1 MSLGRRDLQE
11 GFELMR
17 QRRLEEAREFFQEL
31 LKLNPGDVGARFG
44 LGCVYA
50 AMGEKDR
57 AVEEWRRCLELNPA
71 MGEAHYALAW
81 AYYDAGDYDTGFR
94 HVEMAYRSGVPLKPL
109 KELFNLFVK
118 TGKPIAERGERP
130 QEREAEPVKPTKDW
144 ILHIACST
152 ALFILCYLLLR
163 GTIYEGY
170 PRDYLDATVAFY
182 IAKIRILLSNGFRL
196 YTPVWYFGYELLRFY
211 PPLSTIIPYIAV
223 RLTGNLLTTY
233 YTLCLIYYALYVV
246 GTYLFT
252 SRFLSSPIAGVL
264 AAVIWSVTHA
274 NVVSFQGHYWE
285 TARLMGTA
293 LIPWTLYFV
302 ERALAEGRK
311 RYMVASIAVASYVLL
326 SSMLSAI
333 DLLILLIPFLL
344 IRGGLAPHDPEPER
358 YSIPERMGRLIIWG
372 VEGLL
377 GLTLWW
383 YIPAI
388 LPHGIGVYFSVG
400 KGRPPPLSHVLFQ
413 LHPPS
418 WMTGIQLP
426 ITLLGLIGA
435 LLTIILQDRR
445 GATPTIWFLSTTAIA
460 YIIGLQGWR
469 LILDIG
475 FSLTLLSAYTIK
487 TLEEQIEHTKREM
500 GRWIALT
507 LILLICGLLLYSY
520 LPTYASYAVVD
531 DTYRSTDEYLT
542 ATWLADHLND
552 SYRVYVMYGDHYGGT
567 QWLNVFEPDVKQVL
581 GGFDQGGRA
590 MSLEPFEFDDI
601 IKWGMNSTEA
611 YIEARRHGVRYIVI
625 DRRWM
630 LHSSPDAYDKFG
642 DKRLFRAVNSI
653 NDRLSY
659 AEVYEVINATSI
671 KDIEVKYVYW
681 DVWRI
686 SGLVLSMGFTS
697 IFIRS
702 IIGRDKVAVKKN
714 ERIVKS
720 HTVESRLIS
729 PLITRGSL
737 SRILDIL
744 MYTITL
750 GLILLI
756 MFYTRAPIGFPK
768 GFDAWAH
775 VYKIKY
781 ILKFF
786 PHFFWN
792 YQWDI
797 GVPIFG
803 GTYPPMSYYLGALI
817 CFLTRVSPAASLNIL
832 ATMSNLINILFLLA
846 FLYTLTESRIISLI
860 GISLLIFTPAYWYY
874 WIAGGT
880 YGRVISMISIGP
892 SLYLTAQI
900 YNKKRRSR
908 MFIALLPLILALGIS
923 LHLIGGFISLFLVLV
938 FILFHD
944 GIIRG
949 FIDSLKMFIVVA
961 SLVSFYITQYFFS
974 NPVGRLLVRGTHYFP
989 AKFVFLIK
997 PVGMISMNSPT
1008 IPTLIISV
1016 IIYLILR
1023 IRRGYV
1029 RVDTSSLR
1037 GWIISSALLTLLFA
1051 TYGYIGYLPF
1061 YPEDLYIDGF
1071 PPEHIFTVLSLGLA
1085 IFIPLILTLIKSRLR
1100 GGHLPIIGVLF
1111 LILIIAFGIVIEVP
1125 VMVRYTANTLE
1136 MPTMSFVILD
1146 EETLQQRLGTDV
1158 GGVAIWFNS
1167 RYLTPQTGGY
1177 YAQGVPYQD
1186 WCSWRNN
1193 AIWKFKGNDE
1203 ETQFLLDW
1211 YAIRWIVLVKRDPE
1225 KFLARPDL
1233 YRFIDHRDINPTE
1246 SWYFFEYLNASVILS
1261 ATNAPPI
1268 LFIGS
1273 DIYYD
1278 TFLRAL
1284 SLTGLRSN
1292 LCIPVKGP
1300 SKYVDSYT
1308 LEELRQFPAII
1319 LYGYDYKD
1327 LNKMAQ
1333 LLSQYV
1339 DEGGSLFMEANGS
1352 PDYKAEDLPDPFPV
1366 RETYTYIIMDE
1377 WGFNVSD
1384 HPISQGVNFTAFAPP
1399 YFGAGGWGVSTSYE
1413 ISDWA
1418 EPILISEGRL
1428 LIVAGEYGKGR
1439 VVWSGMNL
1447 FYHAKSY
1454 GNEEEA
1460 KFISRILTWLKGVG
1474 GRDTLKHEVE
1484 FVNPQRRIVQ
1494 LKERAGGIL
1503 FKENYF
1509 KQWHAALERAGKLEK
1524 LRIYLAGPGLMYI
1537 PLPRDVEAGFKV
1549 VLWYEL
1555 LPMEK
1560 LGYIMS
1566 ITSLVAL
1573 IIIAWR
1579 KPEWLI
1585 DMNRGQEILH

>member
-1 MSLGRRDLQE
+1 MKREEFQE
-11 GFELMR
+11 GLDLIR
-17 QRRLEEAREFFQEL
+17 QSRLEEARALFEQAL
-31 LKLNPGDVGARFG
+31 RHNPMDVEAHFG

-50 AMGEKDR
+50 ALGERDR
-57 AVEEWRRCLELNPA
+57 AVREWRRCLDIDPE

-81 AYYDAGDYDTGFR
+81 AYYDAGDYETGFR
-94 HVEMAYRSGVPLKPL
+94 HVEMAYSSGVSLQPL
-109 KELFNLFVK
+109 KELFNLFVR
-118 TGKPIAERGERP
+118 TGKPIVEGVEEP
-130 QEREAEPVKPTKDW
+130 EERERAKPTKDL
-144 ILHIACST
+144 IIHLVCSI

-163 GTIYEGY
+163 GTLHEGY
-170 PRDYLDATVAFY
+170 PHDHLDATVAFY

-233 YTLCLIYYALYVV
+233 YTLCLIYYALYVI
-246 GTYLFT
+246 GTYLFA

-264 AAVIWSVTHA
+264 AAVIWSITHA

-293 LIPWTLYFV
+293 LVPWVLYFV

-358 YSIPERMGRLIIWG
+358 YSVPERMGRLIIWG

-400 KGRPPPLSHVLFQ
+400 KGRPPPLSYVLFQ

-418 WMTGIQLP
+418 WMPGIQLP
-426 ITLLGLIGA
+426 ITLLGLIGV

-445 GATPTIWFLSTTAIA
+445 GATPTIWFLSTTAIT

-469 LILDIG
+469 LILNIG
-475 FSLTLLSAYTIK
+475 FSLALLSAYTIK
-487 TLEEQIEHTKREM
+487 TLEEQVEFTKRGM
-500 GRWIALT
+500 GRWTALSLT
-507 LILLICGLLLYSY
+507 ILIGGFLLYSY

-531 DTYRSTDEYLT
+531 DTYRTTDEYLT

-567 QWLNVFEPDVKQVL
+567 QWLNAFEPDVKQVL

-630 LHSSPDAYDKFG
+630 LHSSPDAYDKFS

-702 IIGRDKVAVKKN
+702 IIGRDKVDVKKK

-720 HTVESRLIS
+720 HTVDLRLIS

-737 SRILDIL
+737 NRILDIL
-744 MYTITL
+744 MYTIAL

-768 GFDAWAH
+768 GYDAWAH

-803 GTYPPMSYYLGALI
+803 GTYPPMSYYLGTLI
-817 CFLTRVSPAASLNIL
+817 CLLTGVSPATSLNIL
-832 ATMSNLINILFLLA
+832 ATISVLINTLFLLA
-846 FLYTLTESRIISLI
+846 FLYTLSESRIISLI
-860 GISLLIFTPAYWYY
+860 GISLLIFTPAYWDY
-874 WIAGGT
+874 WVTGGT
-880 YGRVISMISIGP
+880 YARVISMISIGP

-900 YNKKRRSR
+900 YNRKRRNR
-908 MFIALLPLILALGIS
+908 IFIALLPIILALGIS
-923 LHLIGGFISLFLVLV
+923 IHLIGGFISLFLVLI
-938 FILFHD
+938 FILLHD
-944 GIIRG
+944 GIMEGLIN
-949 FIDSLKMFIVVA
+949 SLKIFMIVA
-961 SLVSFYITQYFFS
+961 SLASFYITQYLFS
-974 NPVGRLLVRGTHYFP
+974 NPVRRTLVRGARYHP

-997 PVGMISMNSPT
+997 PVAMISINSL
-1008 IPTLIISV
+1008 IVPTLIILM

-1023 IRRGYV
+1023 VRGGCS
-1029 RVDTSSLR
+1029 DTPPSSLR
-1037 GWIISSALLTLLFA
+1037 GWIVSSALLTLSFA
-1051 TYGYIGYLPF
+1051 IYGYIGYLPF
-1061 YPEDLYIDGF
+1061 YPQDLYIDGF
-1071 PPEHIFTVLSLGLA
+1071 PPEHIFSGLSIGLV
-1085 IFIPLILTLIKSRLR
+1085 ILTSLVLTLIKSRLKVN
-1100 GGHLPIIGVLF
+1100 HISIICVLL
-1111 LILIIAFGIVIEVP
+1111 LILIITFGIVVEVP
-1125 VMVRYTANTLE
+1125 VIVRHTVNNSE
-1136 MPTMSFVILD
+1136 SPIMGFVVVD
-1146 EETLQQRLGTDV
+1146 EETLQHRLGTNV
-1158 GGVAIWFNS
+1158 SNVAIWFNS
-1167 RYLTPQTGGY
+1167 RYLTPQTSGY
-1177 YAQGVPYQD
+1177 YAQGIPYKD
-1186 WCSWRNN
+1186 WEWWRNN
-1193 AIWKFKGNDE
+1193 AIWKFKDNDN
-1203 ETQFLLDW
+1203 ETLFLLDW
-1211 YAIRWIVLVKRDPE
+1211 YAIKWIVIINRDPH
-1225 KFLARPDL
+1225 KFLNRPDI
-1233 YRFIDHRDINPTE
+1233 YRLISHINSYYE
-1246 SWYFFEYLNASVILS
+1246 FEYLNASKILT
-1261 ATNAPPI
+1261 ATDATPI

-1292 LCIPVKGP
+1292 LYIPVKGS

-1327 LNKMAQ
+1327 LDKMAQ

-1352 PDYKAEDLPDPFPV
+1352 PDYKAEDLPNPFPV
-1366 RETYTYIIMDE
+1366 RETYTYVVMDE
-1377 WGFNVSD
+1377 WNFNVSN
-1384 HPISQGVNFTAFAPP
+1384 HPIPHGVNFTAFSPP
-1399 YFGAGGWGVSTSYE
+1399 LYRAGGWGVSTSYE
-1413 ISDWA
+1413 IADWA
-1418 EPILISEGRL
+1418 EPILMSGGRP
-1428 LIVAGEYGKGR
+1428 LIVAGEYGRGR

-1447 FYHAKSY
+1447 FYHTKSY
-1454 GNEEEA
+1454 RNEEEA

-1474 GRDTLKHEVE
+1474 GRDTPKHEVE

-1494 LKERAGGIL
+1494 LEERAGGIL

-1509 KQWHAALERAGKLEK
+1509 RQWHAVLERDGERER
-1524 LRIYLAGPGLMYI
+1524 LRVYLAGPGLMYI
-1537 PLPRDVEAGFKV
+1537 PLPRDVEAGSRV

-1560 LGYIMS
+1560 LGYMMS
-1566 ITSLVAL
+1566 FASLVVL
-1573 IIIAWR
+1573 VIIAWR
-1579 KPEWLI
+1579 KSEWLI
-1585 DMNRGQEILH
+1585 DMD

>member
-1 MSLGRRDLQE
+1 MSLERRDLQE
-11 GFELMR
+11 GFELIR
-17 QRRLEEAREFFQEL
+17 QRRLEEAREFFEEA
-31 LKLNPGDVGARFG
+31 LKLNPEDIDARFG

-94 HVEMAYRSGVPLKPL
+94 HVEMAHRSGVPLEPL

-118 TGKPIAERGERP
+118 TGEPIAERGERP
-130 QEREAEPVKPTKDW
+130 QEREAEPIKPTKDW

-163 GTIYEGY
+163 GTLHEGY

-233 YTLCLIYYALYVV
+233 YTLCLIYYALYVI
-246 GTYLFT
+246 GTYFFA

-293 LIPWTLYFV
+293 LVPWTLYFV

-333 DLLILLIPFLL
+333 DLLLLLIPFLL

-426 ITLLGLIGA
+426 ITLLGLIGI
-435 LLTIILQDRR
+435 LLTILLHDRM
-445 GATPTIWFLSTTAIA
+445 GAVPTIWFLSTTAIA
-460 YIIGLQGWR
+460 YIIGLQSVR

-487 TLEEQIEHTKREM
+487 TLEKRVELAKPGM
-500 GRWIALT
+500 GRWTALSLAI
-507 LILLICGLLLYSY
+507 LIGGFLLYSY

-531 DTYRSTDEYLT
+531 NTYKTTDEYLT

-552 SYRVYVMYGDHYGGT
+552 SYRVYVMYGDSYRGT
-567 QWLNVFEPDVKQVL
+567 QWLNAFEPDVMQVL

-590 MSLEPFEFDDI
+590 MSLEPFRFDDI
-601 IKWGMNSTEA
+601 IKWGINSTEA
-611 YIEARRHGVRYIVI
+611 YNEAKRHGVRYIVV

-630 LHSSPDAYDKFG
+630 LSNSPDAYDKFS
-642 DKRLFRAVNSI
+642 DKRLFRAVDSI

-671 KDIEVKYVYW
+671 KNIEVKYTYW
-681 DVWRI
+681 NVWRI
-686 SGLVLSMGFTS
+686 FGLALSIIFTS

-702 IIGRDKVAVKKN
+702 VIQSDKVIVMEKK
-714 ERIVKS
+714 RKIVEE
-720 HTVESRLIS
+720 HTVELRILE
-729 PLITRGSL
+729 
-737 SRILDIL
+737 SRIIKSWGKLLDLL
-744 MYTITL
+744 MYIFAT
-750 GLILLI
+750 GLILLVMI
-756 MFYTRAPIGFPK
+756 QTKAPIGFPK
-768 GFDAWAH
+768 GSDAYAH
-775 VYKIKY
+775 IYKIKY
-781 ILKFF
+781 ILRFF
-786 PHFFWN
+786 PNFLWN

-797 GVPIFG
+797 GTPTFG
-803 GTYPPMSYYLGALI
+803 GSYPPLSYYLGALI
-817 CFLTRVSPAASLNIL
+817 VYIAKLPYETALNIL
-832 ATMSNLINILFLLA
+832 AATSIIINILFLLA
-846 FLYTLTESRIISLI
+846 FLKAITNSRIISLI
-860 GISLLIFTPAYWYY
+860 SVSLLIFTPSYWDY
-874 WIAGGT
+874 WVGGGT
-880 YGRVISMISIGP
+880 YGRVISMMFLGP
-892 SLYLTAQI
+892 SLYLTWKISQGQS
-900 YNKKRRSR
+900 KRKILL
-908 MFIALLPLILALGIS
+908 FALPVILAAGICT
-923 LHLIGGFISLFLVLV
+923 HLMGGFIAFFLVLAY
-938 FILFHD
+938 ILLRSNLID
-944 GIIRG
+944 G
-949 FIDSLKMFIVVA
+949 FIDAIKLTIIVA
-961 SLVSFYITQYFFS
+961 SLIAFYITQYLFS
-974 NPVGRLLVRGTHYFP
+974 NPTAKSIVRGRLYHPASIRSLFIPSSSLTLNALVMPMVILSLFIYLLLKNKNPYRRENVRGWL
-989 AKFVFLIK
+989 A
-997 PVGMISMNSPT
+997 S
-1008 IPTLIISV
+1008 
-1016 IIYLILR
+1016 
-1023 IRRGYV
+1023 
-1029 RVDTSSLR
+1029 SSLL
-1037 GWIISSALLTLLFA
+1037 SMLFLV
-1051 TYGYIGYLPF
+1051 YGYIGYIPN
-1061 YPEDLYIDGF
+1061 YPKDLYINGF
-1071 PPEHIFTVLSLGLA
+1071 PPEHIFGVLSIGLI
-1085 IFIPLILTLIKSRLR
+1085 IFIALLLYEIGLRINVNHFRILTLSLLITSTLFGMMVELPVIK
-1100 GGHLPIIGVLF
+1100 
-1111 LILIIAFGIVIEVP
+1111 
-1125 VMVRYTANTLE
+1125 ANTFSTWR
-1136 MPTMSFVILD
+1136 MRTMDFIIIEGD
-1146 EETLQQRLGTDV
+1146 NLQQRIGSDV
-1158 GGVAIWFNS
+1158 GEVTIWIN
-1167 RYLTPQTGGY
+1167 YLYDTPQTGGY
-1177 YAQGVPYQD
+1177 YAQGVPYPD

-1193 AIWKFKGNDE
+1193 AIWKYKNNDN

-1211 YAIRWIVLVKRDPE
+1211 YAIRWIVLINRDPH
-1225 KFLARPDL
+1225 KFLDRPDI
-1233 YRFIDHRDINPTE
+1233 YRLLNHKETE
-1246 SWYFFEYLNASVILS
+1246 FHEHWYEFEYLNASKILT
-1261 ATNAPPI
+1261 ATDATPI

-1273 DIYYD
+1273 DLYYD

-1308 LEELRQFPAII
+1308 LEELRQFPAIV

-1339 DEGGSLFMEANGS
+1339 DEGGSLFLEANGS
-1352 PDYKAEDLPDPFPV
+1352 PDYKAESLPDPFPV
-1366 RETYTYIIMDE
+1366 RGTYTYIVMDE
-1377 WGFNVSD
+1377 WSFNVSD

-1399 YFGAGGWGVSTSYE
+1399 LFGAGGWGISTSYK
-1413 ISDWA
+1413 IADWA
-1418 EPILISEGRL
+1418 EAVLVSGGRPV
-1428 LIVAGEYGKGR
+1428 IVVGEYGGGR

-1454 GNEEEA
+1454 RNSEESR
-1460 KFISRILTWLKGVG
+1460 FIRRILSWLSG
-1474 GRDTLKHEVE
+1474 GFESSVLSCRVE
-1484 FVNPQRRIVQ
+1484 FVNPQRRIVWIDGS
-1494 LKERAGGIL
+1494 AGGVL

-1509 KQWHAALERAGKLEK
+1509 RQWHAALIVGGER
-1524 LRIYLAGPGLMYI
+1524 RRVSIYLAGPGLMYI
-1537 PLPRDVEAGFKV
+1537 PLPRNMGDHFEVL
-1549 VLWYEL
+1549 LWYDL
-1555 LPMEK
+1555 SIGEK
-1560 LGYIMS
+1560 VGYVVS
-1566 ITSLVAL
+1566 VFSLVLLL
-1573 IIIAWR
+1573 ILVLR
-1579 KPEWLI
+1579 RPDFLFVCG
-1585 DMNRGQEILH
+1585 DDS